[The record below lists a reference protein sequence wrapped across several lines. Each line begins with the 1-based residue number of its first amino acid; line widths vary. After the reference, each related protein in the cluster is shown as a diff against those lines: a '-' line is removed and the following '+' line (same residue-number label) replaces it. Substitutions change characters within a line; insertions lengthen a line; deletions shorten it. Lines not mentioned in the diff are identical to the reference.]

1 MSSNT
6 ANRAGASGPPLVIL
20 TPVFNDWA
28 PLKMLLAQLD
38 SVLYEK
44 ALEAQVIAIDDGSTT
59 PYDPR
64 FPGNSFKAIRR
75 IEIVRLRRNLGHQ
88 RAIAIGLAYIHDQV
102 ACETV
107 VLMDSDGEDDPRDVP
122 RLLERYRQEGGEKII
137 FAERK
142 RRSECWTFRFFY
154 ALYKLLHYLLT
165 SRGVRVGN
173 FSVVPAVRLDSLT
186 VISEMWNHYAAA
198 VFKSR
203 QPLDMIPTARAKR
216 LVGTSKMNFVN
227 LVTHGLSAISVYGD
241 IISVRLLVM
250 SIVLGG
256 LAAIG
261 VGTVVGIRLLTDL
274 AIPGWATLSAG
285 LLMIILLQTVMF
297 SLIFS
302 FIILNSRQ
310 AASFLPCRDY
320 FHFLGQRKVVY
331 EKA

>member
-1 MSSNT
+1 MCSNT
-6 ANRAGASGPPLVIL
+6 TGEAVASGPAVVIL

-28 PLKMLLAQLD
+28 SLKLLLAQLD
-38 SVLYEK
+38 SVLYDK
-44 ALEAQVIAIDDGSTT
+44 AIEAQVIAIDDGSTL
-59 PYDPR
+59 PFDAR
-64 FPGNSFKAIRR
+64 FPGDGFKALRR
-75 IEIVRLRRNLGHQ
+75 VEIVRLRRNLGHQ
-88 RAIAIGLAYIHDQV
+88 RAIAIGLSYVHDRV
-102 ACETV
+102 ACEAV

-122 RLLERYRQEGGEKII
+122 RLLEKYRQEGGEKII

-142 RRSECWTFRFFY
+142 RRSESWTFRLFY
-154 ALYKLLHYLLT
+154 SLYKFLHFLLT

-173 FSVVPAVRLDSLT
+173 FSVVPAARLDSLV

-198 VFKSR
+198 AFKSR

-216 LVGTSKMNFVN
+216 LVGTSKMNFVS

-250 SIVLGG
+250 SIALGG

-261 VGTVVGIRLLTDL
+261 LGAVVGIRLLTDL
-274 AIPGWATLSAG
+274 AIPGWATLSTG
-285 LLMIILLQTVMF
+285 LLAIILLQAIMF
-297 SLIFS
+297 SLVFS

-320 FHFLGQRKVVY
+320 FHFVGQRKVVY